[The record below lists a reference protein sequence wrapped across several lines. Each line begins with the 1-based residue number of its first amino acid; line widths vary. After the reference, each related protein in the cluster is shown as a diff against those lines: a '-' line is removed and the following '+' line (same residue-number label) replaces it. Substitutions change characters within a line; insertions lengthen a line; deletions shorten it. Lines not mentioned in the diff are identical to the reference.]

1 MHIIYAMK
9 WSKMC
14 VIGIS
19 GDYTENGTEAIYEF
33 KDRECTK
40 NDEHHDQQ
48 IQKAWWTSGRINTK

>member
-48 IQKAWWTSGRINTK
+48 IQEAW